1 MKSNNPIDKKSILP
15 FEVPKGY
22 FEEFPS
28 KLQKAINNEEN
39 EISLWY
45 KIGLI
50 LRGRFTIVT
59 SIMVALVLVIL
70 QFSDLTK
77 PEISINAEEAYTYLS
92 NFEIDES
99 DELMLFEY
107 MDDLSTATVEP
118 TEEEIIEYLMIQ
130 ENIENQ
136 IY

>member
-1 MKSNNPIDKKSILP
+1 MKSNNPLDKKSIVP

-28 KLQKAINNEEN
+28 KLQEAINSEEN
-39 EISLWY
+39 EISRWF

-107 MDDLSTATVEP
+107 IDDLSTATVEP

-130 ENIENQ
+130 ENIENE